1 MPEHRVFASIMAADL
16 AHLADDIG
24 ELVAAGIDAF
34 HCDIMDGNFVPNIT
48 FGADLIRAIRPL
60 TDKPLDV
67 HLMILQPE
75 VIIPGMI
82 EAGVNRVSVHP
93 EVPGHLQRRLAWIR
107 ELGAQP
113 GAAINPA
120 TPPEAIEWVLDD
132 LDYVLFMTVNPG
144 YSGQQFIPAMERKL
158 VALREMLD
166 RHGKGVRI
174 LLDGGAE
181 PENVKHLAAL
191 GVDDFVSG
199 GGLFYHRPLAPRL
212 QEFRKALA

>member
-1 MPEHRVFASIMAADL
+1 MPTHRLFASLMAADL
-16 AHLADDIG
+16 AHLADDVA
-24 ELVAAGIDAF
+24 ELVAAGVDGF
-34 HCDIMDGNFVPNIT
+34 HCDVMDGNFVPNIT
-48 FGADLIRAIRPL
+48 LGADFVKAARRL
-60 TDKPLDV
+60 TDVPLDV

-82 EAGVNRVSVHP
+82 EAGANRISVHP
-93 EVPGHLQRRLAWIR
+93 ETPGHLQRRLAWIR

-113 GAAINPA
+113 GAAINPS
-120 TPPEAIEWVLDD
+120 TPPEVIQWVLDD

-144 YSGQQFIPAMERKL
+144 YSGQRFIPAMERKL
-158 VALREMLD
+158 AVLREMLD

-181 PENVKHLAAL
+181 PENVKHLADL

-199 GGLFYHRPLAPRL
+199 GGIFYHRPLGPRL
-212 QEFRKALA
+212 QEFRKALI